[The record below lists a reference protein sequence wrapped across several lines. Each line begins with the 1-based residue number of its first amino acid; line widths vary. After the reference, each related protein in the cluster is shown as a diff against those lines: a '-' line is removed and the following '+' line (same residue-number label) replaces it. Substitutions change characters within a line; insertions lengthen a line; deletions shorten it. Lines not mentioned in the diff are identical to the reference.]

1 MRVIE
6 GSNFNFREKANN
18 LTCFSC
24 NFSVDLKVILLPISV
39 GIVLIPILCLI
50 SWWRTRRVWRD
61 AMQSRCSL
69 SSNRDNHNLEALPI
83 DAQYETSFAQ
93 DADNIVSYFN

>member
-1 MRVIE
+1 M
-6 GSNFNFREKANN
+6 
-18 LTCFSC
+18 
-24 NFSVDLKVILLPISV
+24 ILLPLSV
-39 GIVLIPILCLI
+39 GVVLIPILCLI

-93 DADNIVSYFN
+93 DADNIVSVKQQRLV